1 MSLVFASPGWRC
13 PKHHAHLGWKHMGH
27 MASQCSLVHSPQVYD
42 RTNDSPCKTLA
53 QREEGG
59 GRAST
64 SRHLTGRRT
73 MGRSFAG
80 IASSLGGV
88 GALDARGSHDNK
100 TQPQVGMLLLS
111 PVVWCELGLEQI
123 QPHHCQILF
132 WPKAVPFLDAVDL
145 PLDHAIP

>member
-13 PKHHAHLGWKHMGH
+13 PRHHAHLGWKHMSH

-111 PVVWCELGLEQI
+111 L
-123 QPHHCQILF
+123 
-132 WPKAVPFLDAVDL
+132 
-145 PLDHAIP
+145 